1 MNEKASAGCARGSFS
16 PPVDAHSM
24 RKHAPFRTNCKPWDQ
39 LFFACPGSTQI
50 SRTAPLGVRAVRFV
64 WGWSYANTLLA
75 SRLMAANTSIAIVH
89 QIDFMDS
96 SRMPRELHVSCRI
109 LE

>member
-1 MNEKASAGCARGSFS
+1 MSPHQTLKAAFAADSVRPALSRDIPSAR
-16 PPVDAHSM
+16 PVLRAV
-24 RKHAPFRTNCKPWDQ
+24 
-39 LFFACPGSTQI
+39 
-50 SRTAPLGVRAVRFV
+50 PLGVMAVPFM

-96 SRMPRELHVSCRI
+96 SCILGELHVSFRI
-109 LE
+109 RELTVNYCFHTG